1 MNEKIDRDT
10 THLTDAELFTLAAPP
25 VGEPE
30 VLPRH
35 LSECQSCSRA
45 LQEWKTSMRDLAD
58 EDVEPIDRRSP
69 EEWLASADATM
80 ARIRRAARPGRPAR
94 RLRWAVG
101 IAASLLLLALA
112 IPRHGAGPASVPI
125 PGTMQGSSSGLSAS
139 DQEDDRLLRDVNDLA
154 QGDDATG
161 LFGMEDSL

>member
-1 MNEKIDRDT
+1 MDQKTERDSV
-10 THLTDAELFTLAAPP
+10 HLTDAELFTLAAPP
-25 VGEPE
+25 AGEPE

-69 EEWLASADATM
+69 EQWDAAADATM
-80 ARIRRAARPGRPAR
+80 SRIRRAARPGRRQRP
-94 RLRWAVG
+94 LRWAVG

-112 IPRHGAGPASVPI
+112 IPRHGAPSAA
-125 PGTMQGSSSGLSAS
+125 TAAAAQASSGLSAA
-139 DQEDDRLLRDVNDLA
+139 DQEDDRLLRDVNFLA
-154 QGDDATG
+154 QGDDIPAYLGT
-161 LFGMEDSL
+161 EDSL

>member
-1 MNEKIDRDT
+1 MNETIDRET
-10 THLTDAELFTLAAPP
+10 PHLTDAELFTLAAPP
-25 VGEPE
+25 AGEPE

-69 EEWLASADATM
+69 EEWTASADATM
-80 ARIRRAARPGRPAR
+80 ARIRRAAHPAR
-94 RLRWAVG
+94 RALRLRWAVG

-112 IPRHGAGPASVPI
+112 IPRHGTGPAPV
-125 PGTMQGSSSGLSAS
+125 PGTAQGSSSGLSAS